1 MVNIIK
7 TLFLIGVVRRFS
19 RFIYIL
25 VQFDYYVMLVNTLR
39 NTPMPINNIQSPDS
53 TGNMYLEAIYNGR
66 RTFTVSTN
74 KVTTLL

>member
-1 MVNIIK
+1 MSFREIFSI
-7 TLFLIGVVRRFS
+7 RFN
-19 RFIYIL
+19 IL
-25 VQFDYYVMLVNTLR
+25 VRFDYYVMLVNTLR

-53 TGNMYLEAIYNGR
+53 TGNMYLEAIYNER